1 MKLRG
6 RKNQIP
12 ANATATRRITGQA
25 AGLIT
30 EMSCWHPS
38 LLVSFGLTPSVS
50 ANSLMRRDKGQSTE
64 ATERFVGGY
73 LFNKH
78 F

>member
-6 RKNQIP
+6 YKNQIP
-12 ANATATRRITGQA
+12 ATATVTRQVID
-25 AGLIT
+25 LIT
-30 EMSCWHPS
+30 AIPCWHPS
-38 LLVSFGLTPSVS
+38 LLASFELTSSMS
-50 ANSLMRRDKGQSTE
+50 ANSSMRGDKGQPTE